1 VPAEGIDLV
10 VETAGHAA
18 IEQHVL
24 PALARG
30 TPCVVA
36 SVGALSAAG
45 FAEKLEAAAVAGRTQ
60 VQLIPAPSAP
70 STRWP
75 PRASAASTA
84 CATPA
89 ASRRVPGRARPP
101 SRAATSTR

>member
-1 VPAEGIDLV
+1 V

-45 FAEKLEAAAVAGRTQ
+45 LARSSK
-60 VQLIPAPSAP
+60 PPPS
-70 STRWP
+70 
-75 PRASAASTA
+75 
-84 CATPA
+84 PA
-89 ASRRVPGRARPP
+89 ARRC
-101 SRAATSTR
+101 S